1 MAAQREPT
9 DSPDTRAP
17 GQDPEADSPTSQI
30 TRRRLAFAAIFS
42 LAAIGGLYFLIP
54 KLAGL
59 NQTWG
64 RLRHGDPEFL
74 AIAALLELASVS
86 CFAVLFRTVFARGY
100 PRLTWGAC
108 IEIPLAGIA
117 AIRLLATAGAG
128 GVAVTVWALRR
139 AGARARVI
147 ACRMAA
153 MYILQY
159 GVYLGALVVCGLGL
173 RYGLFSGSAPFAL
186 TALPAFLSAAV
197 IVLVASAG
205 LVPADFERRLDRVA
219 RRRGRVGRLAIR
231 LAAAPAILGTAVRTV
246 IALFRDRRIG
256 VLGAVVYWGFD
267 IAVLGCT
274 FRAFGT
280 TLPVAVLTMGYF
292 LGTLGNLLPVPGG
305 IGGVE
310 GAMFGAFVAF
320 GIPADQALVGT
331 LAYSAIAFWLPA
343 LPGIGGYLALR
354 RRVHRW
360 HAEDTLAL
368 TGNASTQERA
378 PRTPVRLEHDA

>member
-1 MAAQREPT
+1 MAAPRQPT
-9 DSPDTRAP
+9 ESLDTGESSP
-17 GQDPEADSPTSQI
+17 DPEAESPTAHI
-30 TRRRLAFAAIFS
+30 TRRRLVFAALFT

-86 CFAVLFRTVFARGY
+86 GYAVLFRTVFARGY

-128 GVAVTVWALRR
+128 GVAVTLWGLHGAGM
-139 AGARARVI
+139 GARLI
-147 ACRMAA
+147 GCRLVA
-153 MYILQY
+153 MYLLQY
-159 GVYLGALVVCGLGL
+159 AVYLGALVVCGLGL

-186 TALPAFLSAAV
+186 TALPAFVSAAV

-205 LVPADFERRLDRVA
+205 LVPGDLERRLDSLA
-219 RRRGRVGRLAIR
+219 RRRGRIGQLALR
-231 LAAAPAILGTAVRTV
+231 LAAAPAILGTAVRKV
-246 IALFRDRRIG
+246 IALLRERRIG
-256 VLGAVVYWGFD
+256 VLGAPAYWGLD
-267 IAVLGCT
+267 IAVLGSC

-280 TLPVAVLTMGYF
+280 TLPTAVLIMGYF
-292 LGTLGNLLPVPGG
+292 LGTLGSLVPVP

-310 GAMFGAFVAF
+310 GGMFGAFVAF

-343 LPGIGGYLALR
+343 LPGVGGYIALG

-360 HAEDTLAL
+360 HDEDRQLRRLAL
-368 TGNASTQERA
+368 PHVAGRNAQVDDFNAADRS
-378 PRTPVRLEHDA
+378 